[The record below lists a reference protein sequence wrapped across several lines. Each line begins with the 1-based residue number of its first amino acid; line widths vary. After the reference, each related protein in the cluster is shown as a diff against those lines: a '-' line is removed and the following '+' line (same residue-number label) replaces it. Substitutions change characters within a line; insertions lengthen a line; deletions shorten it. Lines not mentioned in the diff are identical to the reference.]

1 MNISNYN
8 AEFEIFHSINTPIVI
23 FKYSVDN
30 CETIFF
36 NKNFRDTIGITENTE
51 KVLSHMHSLI
61 INYKKNLYSE
71 EFKCFDESIVINNR
85 YYSVNLSSY
94 GQCGI
99 ICILSDNTHYVEN
112 DKKLREYKYLMNN
125 ANDIILLLSE
135 SGEILAANKKAIET
149 YGYTRQEL
157 LSKSVFDLRCTNK
170 KEFVKRQL
178 NKAIKDE
185 TEFYTEHYRKDGT
198 SFQAEVRTI
207 DIEIDDD
214 KAFFSI
220 IRNVSNRIKREEE
233 LRFLASIVENSE
245 DAIIGQTL
253 KGYITSWNSG
263 AKRLYGYTKEE
274 ALGKHISLIIP
285 QEKAEDLSEIIDCIN
300 SEIKIENY
308 ETVRITKDDKLV
320 DVSITISPIYGLN
333 GKLVGASSIER
344 DITEKVKLTNNL
356 RASQETYKLLYS
368 SMSQGMALH
377 EIIIDNDGQPIDYR
391 FLDINDSYE
400 KITGLKRKDI
410 IGKTVLELL
419 PEIEKYWINQFG
431 NVALTGMPKHFENYT
446 KVFHR
451 YFDVYAFSPK
461 IGQFAVLATDTT
473 ETRKK
478 ERELKEKY
486 EELSAVYEELTATE
500 EELRN
505 NYSEL
510 EEAKEAADK
519 ANLAKSQFLANMS
532 HEIRTPMNG
541 ITGVIY
547 LLGLTE
553 LDDTQKEYIGIL
565 EHSSGVL
572 LDVINSILDISKIEA
587 GKFELSV
594 KPFNLRRTLERT
606 IKQLSIACKTK
617 NLEISCYIDRF
628 IQHDVIGD
636 ELRLTQVLVNLIN
649 NAVKFTEKGRITF
662 KVKKLSQTN
671 ENIYLQFSLEDTGI
685 GIKDEFRNDI
695 FKKFVQQDMSYT
707 KKYYGTGLGLAIS
720 KELVKMMNGKIWF
733 ESKCDNGS
741 IFYFTVELLLDV
753 NEPINSSNEELGDL
767 EFYLNN
773 NKRILVVEDNEI
785 NMKIAGGMIKEL
797 GYEFLSAHNGKE
809 ALQVLQN
816 EVVDIVF
823 MDIQMPELN
832 GYEATQMIRKMEIN
846 EKGHI
851 PIVAMTAYAMV
862 GDRELCLDGGM
873 DDYIAKPFSIDDLKN
888 VIKKYL

>member
-1 MNISNYN
+1 MNVSNDN

-30 CETIFF
+30 CETVFF
-36 NKNFRDTIGITENTE
+36 NKNFRDAIGISEDTE
-51 KVLSHMHSLI
+51 KALSHMQSLI
-61 INYKKNLYSE
+61 INHKKNSYSE
-71 EFKCFDESIVINNR
+71 DFKCLDESIAINNR
-85 YYSVNLSSY
+85 YYSMNLSYY

-99 ICILSDNTHYVEN
+99 MCILSDNT
-112 DKKLREYKYLMNN
+112 
-125 ANDIILLLSE
+125 
-135 SGEILAANKKAIET
+135 
-149 YGYTRQEL
+149 
-157 LSKSVFDLRCTNK
+157 
-170 KEFVKRQL
+170 
-178 NKAIKDE
+178 
-185 TEFYTEHYRKDGT
+185 
-198 SFQAEVRTI
+198 
-207 DIEIDDD
+207 
-214 KAFFSI
+214 
-220 IRNVSNRIKREEE
+220 NRIRREEE
-233 LRFLASIVENSE
+233 LRLLASIVENSE

-253 KGYITSWNSG
+253 KGFITSWNLG
-263 AKRLYGYTKEE
+263 AKRLYGYTTKE

-285 QEKAEDLSEIIDCIN
+285 QEKAEDLNEIIDCIN
-300 SEIKIENY
+300 NEIKVENY
-308 ETVRITKDDKLV
+308 ETVRITKDNKLV
-320 DVSITISPIYGLN
+320 DVSITTSPIYDLN

-344 DITEKVKLTNNL
+344 NITEKVKLTNNL
-356 RASQETYKLLYS
+356 KTSQETYKLLYS

-377 EIIIDNDGQPIDYR
+377 EIITDDDGQPIDYK
-391 FLDINDSYE
+391 FLGVNDSYE
-400 KITGLKRKDI
+400 KITGLKRKDV

-419 PEIEKYWINQFG
+419 PGLEKYWIEQYG
-431 NVALTGMPKHFENYT
+431 HVALTGIPKHFENYT
-446 KVFHR
+446 KVFNR

-473 ETRKK
+473 EARKK

-505 NYSEL
+505 NYREL

-553 LDDTQKEYIGIL
+553 LDDAQKEYLDIL

-594 KPFNLRRTLERT
+594 KSFNLKRTLDRT

-617 NLEISCYIDRF
+617 NLEVSYHIDRF

-671 ENIYLQFSLEDTGI
+671 EKIYIQFSLEDTGI

-720 KELVKMMNGKIWF
+720 KELVKMMNGNIWF
-733 ESKCDNGS
+733 ESECDNGS
-741 IFYFTVELLLDV
+741 TFYFTVELLLDF
-753 NEPINSSNEELGDL
+753 NKLIDSSNKELGVL
-767 EFYLNN
+767 ELYLN

-797 GYEFLSAHNGKE
+797 GYEFLSAYNGKE

-816 EVVDIVF
+816 EVIDLVF

-832 GYEATQMIRKMEIN
+832 GYETTKIIRKMEIN
-846 EKGHI
+846 KQEHI

-862 GDRELCLDGGM
+862 GDRELCLDSGM
-873 DDYIAKPFSIDDLKN
+873 DDYIAKPFSINDLRN